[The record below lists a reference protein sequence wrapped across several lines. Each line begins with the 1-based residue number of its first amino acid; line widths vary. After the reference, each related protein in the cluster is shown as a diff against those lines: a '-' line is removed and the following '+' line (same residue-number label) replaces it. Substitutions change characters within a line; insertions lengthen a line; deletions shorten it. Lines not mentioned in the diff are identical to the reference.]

1 MTTWNN
7 VSRKWCAARSTAVF
21 GAAMALAACGGGGV
35 TTPKDDGGGGPSVDA
50 TPYTLFASNYVAYAT
65 QTNGAFLHSVQGG
78 DVYANFGGNINYGC
92 YSFNQGAM
100 NATQFYA
107 IQAQAN
113 SNGGPPDGNNCQPNS
128 NIPPTTAAD
137 FALVSIKAPGTNSPN
152 AASVAPLDISQSTSD
167 ACPDGQHLY
176 AERCAGC
183 GRRQCHHLHRKPEQ
197 RHVVQPG
204 RLGARLRCV
213 RADQELAVIGRS
225 AEAPLGV
232 LNYVIPFDSFTCTVG
247 TMDTMKST
255 GVTSVTVGFSGDKNP
270 DLQVNELD
278 VIAVGYVG
286 FTQVIDVP
294 AWLQRKLQPGAAF
307 RDGVSMTIPKT
318 TAEAA
323 K

>member
-1 MTTWNN
+1 MTTWND
-7 VSRKWCAARSTAVF
+7 VSRNWRGVLLPAVI
-21 GAAMALAACGGGGV
+21 GASMALAACGGGGV
-35 TTPKDDGGGGPSVDA
+35 TTPKDDGGGGGPSVDA

-65 QTNGAFLHSVQGG
+65 QTNGAFLHSVQDG

-92 YSFNQGAM
+92 FAFNQGAM

-137 FALVSIKAPGTNSPN
+137 FASVSIKAPGTNSPN
-152 AASVAPLDISQSTSD
+152 AVSVAPLDISQSTTMLVQMGNIFTQSD
-167 ACPDGQHLY
+167 APAAVGGNATTFTVSLNNDTSFNQDGSAQT
-176 AERCAGC
+176 AFCS
-183 GRRQCHHLHRKPEQ
+183 
-197 RHVVQPG
+197 V
-204 RLGARLRCV
+204 
-213 RADQELAVIGRS
+213 DQQLAVIGRS
-225 AEAPLGV
+225 ADAPLGV
-232 LNYVIPFDSFTCTVG
+232 LNYVIPLSSFTCAVG

-286 FTQVIDVP
+286 FT
-294 AWLQRKLQPGAAF
+294 K
-307 RDGVSMTIPKT
+307 
-318 TAEAA
+318 
-323 K
+323 

>member
-7 VSRKWCAARSTAVF
+7 VSRKWCAARTTAVF

-92 YSFNQGAM
+92 FSFNQGSM

-137 FALVSIKAPGTNSPN
+137 FALVSIKAPGTNSPT
-152 AASVAPLDISQSTSD
+152 ATSTAPLDISQSTAMLVQMGNIFTQSD
-167 ACPDGQHLY
+167 VPAAVGGNATTYTVSLNNDTSFNQDGSAQT
-176 AERCAGC
+176 AFCS
-183 GRRQCHHLHRKPEQ
+183 
-197 RHVVQPG
+197 
-204 RLGARLRCV
+204 
-213 RADQELAVIGRS
+213 ADQELAVIGRS

-286 FTQVIDVP
+286 FT
-294 AWLQRKLQPGAAF
+294 K
-307 RDGVSMTIPKT
+307 
-318 TAEAA
+318 
-323 K
+323 